1 MAAEAILNKVIETAS
16 TISEKVDEIKED
28 IWGEEQKLIIEEFRE
43 SSSQKVKD
51 ILNNLNNSSE
61 LFDRAGFHLS
71 NLNISLGIPPEIS
84 SDFKAMKIIT
94 MEERETLINE
104 VADNRIVTLVM
115 KCLFKA
121 NDFYDKIKFG
131 TYKLDVVNITLGL
144 TPGIN
149 MNFQR

>member
-43 SSSQKVKD
+43 SGSQKVKD

-84 SDFKAMKIIT
+84 SEFKAIKIIT
-94 MEERETLINE
+94 MEERETLISE

>member
-1 MAAEAILNKVIETAS
+1 MAAEAILNKVIESAS

-84 SDFKAMKIIT
+84 SDFKAIKIIT

>member
-84 SDFKAMKIIT
+84 SDFKAIKIIT
-94 MEERETLINE
+94 MEERETLISE
-104 VADNRIVTLVM
+104 VADNRIITLVM

>member
-84 SDFKAMKIIT
+84 SEFKAIKIIT
-94 MEERETLINE
+94 MEERETLISE

>member
-84 SDFKAMKIIT
+84 SDFKAIKIIT
-94 MEERETLINE
+94 MEERETLISE

-131 TYKLDVVNITLGL
+131 TCKLDVVNITLGL

>member
-1 MAAEAILNKVIETAS
+1 MAAETILNKVIETAS

-84 SDFKAMKIIT
+84 SDFKAIKIIT

>member
-84 SDFKAMKIIT
+84 SEFKAIKIIT

>member
-84 SDFKAMKIIT
+84 SDFKAIKIIT

>member
-1 MAAEAILNKVIETAS
+1 MAAETILNKVIETAS
-16 TISEKVDEIKED
+16 TISDKVDEIKED
-28 IWGEEQKLIIEEFRE
+28 IWGDEQKLIIEEFRE

-84 SDFKAMKIIT
+84 AGFKAIKIIT
-94 MEERETLINE
+94 MEERETLLSE
-104 VADNRIVTLVM
+104 VKENRIVTLVM

-131 TYKLDVVNITLGL
+131 TYKLDIVNITLGL
-144 TPGIN
+144 TPGVN
-149 MNFQR
+149 MNFKR

>member
-1 MAAEAILNKVIETAS
+1 MAAETILNKVIETAN

-84 SDFKAMKIIT
+84 SDFKAIKIIT

>member
-1 MAAEAILNKVIETAS
+1 MAAEAILNKVIETAN

-84 SDFKAMKIIT
+84 SDFKAIKIIT

>member
-1 MAAEAILNKVIETAS
+1 MAAETILNKVIETAS

-43 SSSQKVKD
+43 SGSQKVKD

-84 SDFKAMKIIT
+84 SDFKAIKIIT
-94 MEERETLINE
+94 MEERETLISE

>member
-84 SDFKAMKIIT
+84 SDFKAIKIIT

-131 TYKLDVVNITLGL
+131 TYKLNVVNITLGL

>member
-61 LFDRAGFHLS
+61 LFDRAGFHLI

-84 SDFKAMKIIT
+84 SDFKAIKIIT

>member
-61 LFDRAGFHLS
+61 LFDRAGFHLI

-84 SDFKAMKIIT
+84 SDFKAIKIIT

-131 TYKLDVVNITLGL
+131 TYKLNVVNITLGL

>member
-1 MAAEAILNKVIETAS
+1 MAAETILNKVIETAS

-43 SSSQKVKD
+43 SGSQKVKD

-84 SDFKAMKIIT
+84 SDFKAIKIIT

>member
-1 MAAEAILNKVIETAS
+1 MAAETILNKVIETAS

-84 SDFKAMKIIT
+84 SDFKAIKIIT

-131 TYKLDVVNITLGL
+131 TYKLNVVNITLGL

>member
-43 SSSQKVKD
+43 SGSQKVKD

-84 SDFKAMKIIT
+84 SDFKAIKIIT

>member
-43 SSSQKVKD
+43 SGSQKVKD

-84 SDFKAMKIIT
+84 SDFKAIKIIT
-94 MEERETLINE
+94 MEERETLISE

>member
-84 SDFKAMKIIT
+84 SDFKAIKIIT
-94 MEERETLINE
+94 MEERESLISE

>member
-43 SSSQKVKD
+43 SGSQKVKD

-61 LFDRAGFHLS
+61 LFDRAGFHLI

-84 SDFKAMKIIT
+84 SDFKAIKIIT

>member
-1 MAAEAILNKVIETAS
+1 MAAETILNKVIETAS
-16 TISEKVDEIKED
+16 TISDKVDEIKED
-28 IWGEEQKLIIEEFRE
+28 IWGDEQKLIIEEFRE

-84 SDFKAMKIIT
+84 SDFKAIKIIT
-94 MEERETLINE
+94 MEERETLLSE
-104 VADNRIVTLVM
+104 VTENRIVTLVM

-131 TYKLDVVNITLGL
+131 TYKLDIVNITLGL
-144 TPGIN
+144 TPGVN
-149 MNFQR
+149 MNFKR

>member
-1 MAAEAILNKVIETAS
+1 MAAETILYKVIETAS

-84 SDFKAMKIIT
+84 SDFKAIKIIT
-94 MEERETLINE
+94 MEERETLISE

>member
-1 MAAEAILNKVIETAS
+1 MAAETILNKVIETAS

-84 SDFKAMKIIT
+84 SDFKAIKIIT
-94 MEERETLINE
+94 MEERETLISE

>member
-1 MAAEAILNKVIETAS
+1 MAAEAILNKVIETAN

-84 SDFKAMKIIT
+84 SDFKAIKIIT
-94 MEERETLINE
+94 MEERETLISE

>member
-1 MAAEAILNKVIETAS
+1 MAAETILNKVIETAS

-84 SDFKAMKIIT
+84 SEFKAIKIIT
-94 MEERETLINE
+94 MEERETLISE

>member
-84 SDFKAMKIIT
+84 SDFKAIKIIT
-94 MEERETLINE
+94 MDERETLISE

>member
-1 MAAEAILNKVIETAS
+1 MAAETILNKVIETAS

-43 SSSQKVKD
+43 SGSQKVKD

-84 SDFKAMKIIT
+84 SEFKAIKIIT
-94 MEERETLINE
+94 MEERETLISE

>member
-71 NLNISLGIPPEIS
+71 NLNISLCIPPEIS
-84 SDFKAMKIIT
+84 SEFKAIKIIT

>member
-1 MAAEAILNKVIETAS
+1 MAAETILNKVIETAS

-51 ILNNLNNSSE
+51 ILNNLNNSS
-61 LFDRAGFHLS
+61 GFHLS

-84 SDFKAMKIIT
+84 SDFKAIKIIT
-94 MEERETLINE
+94 MEERETLISE

>member
-1 MAAEAILNKVIETAS
+1 MAAETILYKVIETAS

-84 SDFKAMKIIT
+84 SDFKAIKIIT

>member
-84 SDFKAMKIIT
+84 SDFKAIKIIT
-94 MEERETLINE
+94 MEERETLISE

>member
-1 MAAEAILNKVIETAS
+1 MAAETILYKVIETAS

-84 SDFKAMKIIT
+84 SEFKAIKIIT
-94 MEERETLINE
+94 MEERETLISE